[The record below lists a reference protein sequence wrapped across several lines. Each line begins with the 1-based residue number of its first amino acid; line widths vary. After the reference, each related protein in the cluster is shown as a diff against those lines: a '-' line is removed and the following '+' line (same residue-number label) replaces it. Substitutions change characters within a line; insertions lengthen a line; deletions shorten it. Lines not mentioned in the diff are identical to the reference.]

1 MIFEGE
7 TIMVEQ
13 YRLGRIF
20 LGRLEHGA
28 DLLAELYRIC
38 ESQSIQMGTL
48 QVIGAIQR
56 ACVGFYDQGKKLYQ
70 QIPIPNPAEIVCCIG
85 NISSKDGKIFIHAH
99 LTLSDVEGKAWGGHL
114 MPGTIIFAAELQI
127 QELQGKILQ
136 RSDDHV
142 TGLALWSQG
151 S

>member
-1 MIFEGE
+1 
-7 TIMVEQ
+7 MVEQ
-13 YRLGRIF
+13 YKLGRIF

-28 DLLAELYRIC
+28 DLLNELYQLC

-70 QIPIPNPAEIVCCIG
+70 QITLPNPAEIVCCTG

-99 LTLSDVEGKAWGGHL
+99 LTLSDEQGKAWGGHL
-114 MPGTIIFAAELQI
+114 MPGTIIFAAEFQI
-127 QELQGKILQ
+127 QELRGKILQ
-136 RSDDHV
+136 RSEDPV
-142 TGLALWSQG
+142 TGLTLWSRG